1 MKGIKY
7 ICVAVLLGSF
17 LSCGNKSLKYDAAG
31 VFEATEV
38 VISAKGNGELKEFN
52 LEEGMALTSHQQLG
66 VIDTTQLYLKKL
78 QLKASMSGLNSRKSD
93 VSVQIAA
100 LKEQIAT
107 QEREEKRFESL
118 VQSNAANQK
127 QLDDV
132 RSHLNVLKRQLAAQY
147 ETVNNSNNS
156 LSDEHLSLQMQIEQL
171 DDQIKNSIVES
182 PIQGTVLTKYV
193 EQGEFMVQ
201 GKPLFKVANLNQ
213 MYLRAYITA
222 SQLTSVKLG
231 QEVLVYADKG
241 ASDRKEYSGK
251 ISWISDKAEFTPK
264 TIQTRD
270 ERANLVY
277 AIKVALPNDG
287 YIKKG
292 MYGEVKF

>member
-7 ICVAVLLGSF
+7 ICVTVLLISF

-38 VISAKGNGELKEFN
+38 VVSAKGNGELKEFN
-52 LEEGMALTSHQQLG
+52 LEEGMEIPSHQQLG

-107 QEREEKRFESL
+107 QEREVKRFESL
-118 VQSNAANQK
+118 VQSSAANQK

-156 LSDEHLSLQMQIEQL
+156 LTDEHLSLQMQIEQL
-171 DDQIKNSIVES
+171 DDQIKNAIVES

-201 GKPLFKVANLNQ
+201 GKPLFKVADLNQ

-222 SQLTSVKLG
+222 SQLTSVKIG

-241 ASDRKEYSGK
+241 ESDRKEYQGK

-287 YIKKG
+287 YLKKG